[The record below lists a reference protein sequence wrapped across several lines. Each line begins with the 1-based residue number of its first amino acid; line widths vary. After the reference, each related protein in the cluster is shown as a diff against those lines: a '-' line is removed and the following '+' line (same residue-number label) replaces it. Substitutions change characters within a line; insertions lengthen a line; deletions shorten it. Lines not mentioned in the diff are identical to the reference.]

1 MIPIFRQS
9 DIKAFDESLAAQG
22 LLEEAIA
29 RAGYSVFALA
39 SELLD
44 GLYGKKV
51 TVIFG
56 PGNNGKDALV
66 AAGRLRWGGA
76 VVNEV
81 RYGSEEYFDEAS
93 YSEVDLVI
101 DGCFGVGLSR
111 AFEPPPIGPE
121 TEVLAVDVP
130 SGLDGDHGSV
140 LGSAV
145 RANSTLCLSGLKLG
159 PLISEGPEFCGEI
172 YVSELGLGDLGLPG
186 SREFLIEDD
195 DLALLAFGRK
205 RRDYKWSHSIAVV
218 AGSPGMDGAAHL
230 VCTSGYY
237 VGAGIIH
244 LYTNRAGQAGD
255 YGVETVVHSVALSDL
270 DQDGKREFF
279 QGLAERFK
287 ALVIGPGL
295 GRGEEVAG
303 VVKAAIESR
312 LRTVIDA
319 DAISAIPSVDWLSRL
334 IGVGHPG
341 IILTPHTGELKG
353 LLERSGGMFFSDYLN
368 KDLCSFARK
377 FASETGA
384 ALLVKGGPTVVASPD
399 GSCYLT
405 TAPDVSLAVA
415 GSGDVLSGMIGAA
428 LSYEGDIA
436 ELAAVT
442 AHLHGLAGR
451 SLSKGPS
458 GELATW
464 AREILL
470 HLEDCAGPAF
480 ERNFFKPTPIDGNLV
495 AKPYL
500 LRDRS
505 RRLV

>member
-1 MIPIFRQS
+1 MIPIYRQS

-39 SELLD
+39 SELMG
-44 GLYGKKV
+44 GLYGKRV

-56 PGNNGKDALV
+56 PGNNGRDALV
-66 AAGRLRWGGA
+66 AAGRLRRAGA

-111 AFEPPPIGPE
+111 AFEPPPIGPD

-145 RANSTLCLSGLKLG
+145 HANATLCLSGLKLG
-159 PLISEGPEFCGEI
+159 PLISQGPELCGKL
-172 YVSELGLGDLGLPG
+172 YFSELGLGDLGLPG

-195 DLALLAFGRK
+195 DMALLAFGRK
-205 RRDYKWSHSIAVV
+205 RSDHKWSHSVAVI

-244 LYTNRAGQAGD
+244 LYTNTAGHTGD

-270 DQDGKREFF
+270 DEDGKQEFF
-279 QGLAERFK
+279 HGLADRFK

-295 GRGEEVAG
+295 GLGEEVVG
-303 VVKAAIESR
+303 IVKAAIESG

-334 IGVGHPG
+334 IGADHPG
-341 IILTPHTGELKG
+341 IILTPHAGELKG
-353 LLERSGGMFFSDYLN
+353 LLERSGGTFFSDYLN
-368 KDLCSFARK
+368 KDLCSFARE

-384 ALLVKGGPTVVASPD
+384 ALLVKGGPTVVASPE

-405 TAPDVSLAVA
+405 TAPNASLAVA

-428 LSYEGDIA
+428 LSYQGDTA
-436 ELAAVT
+436 ELAALT

-458 GELATW
+458 GELARR
-464 AREILL
+464 ARKILL
-470 HLEDCAGPAF
+470 ELEDSPGPAL
-480 ERNFFKPTPIDGNLV
+480 ERNFFKPTPLDGNLV
-495 AKPYL
+495 ASPYL
-500 LRDRS
+500 LKCRS